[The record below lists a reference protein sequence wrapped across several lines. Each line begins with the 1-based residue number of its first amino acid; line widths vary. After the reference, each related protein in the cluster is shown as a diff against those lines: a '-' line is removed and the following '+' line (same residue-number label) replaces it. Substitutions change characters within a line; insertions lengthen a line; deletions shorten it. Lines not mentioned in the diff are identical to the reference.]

1 MKNIVVL
8 FLFAFG
14 LVTVVQAQDTET
26 RRVGTFDEMKVSH
39 GIKVVLVAGNDGEI
53 TLYGRHTDLDDIYT
67 EVERGTLRI
76 KFRNSRVWNWDDRRF
91 HNRDI
96 RVEVP
101 FEGLYNIEVNTGA
114 MVISESIIHSEDLR
128 LEVTTG
134 GEADLEIEA
143 KRFVVEIAMGA
154 VVEVSGRVGTFR
166 VKANMGAEGDFRH
179 LESDYVYAKSNMG
192 AELRVKAVKEI
203 DASAGMGGMI
213 FVYGSPEKRY
223 TSHGFGGE
231 IIFERIN

>member
-1 MKNIVVL
+1 MKKNLTLLL
-8 FLFAFG
+8 FVFG
-14 LVTVVQAQDTET
+14 LVTMVKAQDTET
-26 RRVGTFDEMKVSH
+26 RSVGTFDEMKVSH
-39 GIKVVLVAGNDGEI
+39 GIEVVLVDGNGGEI
-53 TLYGRHTDLDDIYT
+53 TLYGRNTDLEDIYT

-76 KFRNSRVWNWDDRRF
+76 KFRNSRIWNWDNRRF
-91 HNRDI
+91 NNRNI

-101 FEGLYNIEVNTGA
+101 FEGLYSIEVNTGA
-114 MVISESIIHSEDLR
+114 IVSSKSIIQGEDLR

-134 GEADLEIEA
+134 GEADLEIKV
-143 KRFVVEIAMGA
+143 KRFVAEIAMGA
-154 VVEVSGRVGTFR
+154 VVEVSGRAGTFR
-166 VKANMGAEGDFRH
+166 VKANMGSEGDFRN

-192 AELRVKAVKEI
+192 AELQVKALKEI

-231 IIFERIN
+231 INFERIN